1 MLRKNKYANVV
12 INKGALILE
21 HLQRRSTWK
30 WLITMPRVIL
40 LCRCIMG
47 KTHLERL
54 PSFLPSFSSIR
65 VRGKRL
71 KIAVIVEKTFKFVIF
86 HSIWGFEAGCKFV
99 ESLWHLGIS
108 LKTSSVR
115 HTPMRIGNQNDS
127 DYCRMNRACCF
138 TPAESDS
145 SWLARSRNICLKVP
159 AAWKSV
165 KL

>member
-115 HTPMRIGNQNDS
+115 YAPMRIGN
-127 DYCRMNRACCF
+127 RNRLGQRTTADWIEPAVLLRQSL
-138 TPAESDS
+138 TPDD
-145 SWLARSRNICLKVP
+145 WPV
-159 AAWKSV
+159 AAIFV
-165 KL
+165 